1 MTLLVDHFDHFVGL
15 ALKGLRILFSFN
27 TDKTMV
33 LEEIVEFCRMNF
45 LKMLISPKLQIHNI
59 FSNL

>member
-45 LKMLISPKLQIHNI
+45 
-59 FSNL
+59 